1 MQACVSVHVCKM
13 LGAAVQANKQNGHKP
28 QSGADHKAEHKPEP
42 AAKKEEVHVGSSIG
56 MSGRNPLDLIK
67 TDAPLLSEAK
77 TSKSK
82 RALAP
87 LLDAAGRDEAC
98 VWYRVRP
105 HVPHHVAYILAAIE
119 ASCSVL
125 PSVHVATMMG
135 LSLWCTF
142 WVQEPCPHNESG
154 DEQSLAPGHSSPASH
169 FMSTC
174 QAAPLSTSVC
184 MLLAGTISHL
194 HSLA

>member
-1 MQACVSVHVCKM
+1 MQACACLSVCVHVCKM
-13 LGAAVQANKQNGHKP
+13 SEAAVQANKQNGHKP
-28 QSGADHKAEHKPEP
+28 QHKADHKPEHKPQP

-105 HVPHHVAYILAAIE
+105 MLSSLLRHRYFRQLQCFAIN
-119 ASCSVL
+119 ACGHPDGPFL
-125 PSVHVATMMG
+125 KVHFLGSKAT
-135 LSLWCTF
+135 
-142 WVQEPCPHNESG
+142 PK
-154 DEQSLAPGHSSPASH
+154 
-169 FMSTC
+169 
-174 QAAPLSTSVC
+174 
-184 MLLAGTISHL
+184 
-194 HSLA
+194 

>member
-1 MQACVSVHVCKM
+1 MVHIPIGTTAQVFTECFRICVAQDPYVE
-13 LGAAVQANKQNGHKP
+13 AAVQGNKQNGHKP
-28 QSGADHKAEHKPEP
+28 QHEAEHKVEHKAEQKVEQKAEHKAEHKAEA

-98 VWYRVRP
+98 VWYRVIP
-105 HVPHHVAYILAAIE
+105 HPLITHHCSCRVSLLHCPAINASTRMLHTADTLQWGYILAFKM
-119 ASCSVL
+119 
-125 PSVHVATMMG
+125 PSLMYRM
-135 LSLWCTF
+135 
-142 WVQEPCPHNESG
+142 
-154 DEQSLAPGHSSPASH
+154 SPA
-169 FMSTC
+169 
-174 QAAPLSTSVC
+174 AAVE
-184 MLLAGTISHL
+184 
-194 HSLA
+194 